1 MSLNL
6 FDINF
11 YRTANPDLNAAGLT
25 TDTQLTV
32 HFQNYGLNE
41 GRLFSPFVNL
51 SLYSS
56 LNPDLAAVA
65 LTSNQQ
71 LLEHLQNYGV
81 AEGRSFSSLLSINFY
96 LANNSDVFAAFNGD
110 REKAFTHL
118 ITYGL
123 QEGRRFSQF
132 CDINFYLTANADVNK
147 FYQGNRQE
155 ALQHLVIYGFNEKR
169 IFSQFFDINFYQAN
183 NLDLVIAGFSGK
195 QLLEHFEN
203 YGLGEGRNFSV
214 GLNLSDYLNN
224 NPDLIAAKLSN
235 QQLYEHFQTN
245 GLKEG
250 RNGSRFL
257 SVSYYLNNNSDL
269 KAAGFNNYQAYDHFI
284 FYGHQQE
291 GRNGNTGNP
300 ENPEEWRRQL
310 GTYTFEISRTVAVD
324 KVGNSYI
331 TGGTYGALGRRNN
344 EGTSDVYIAKYD
356 RYGNVV
362 WIRQFGTG
370 RDESSFGVIVDNSNN
385 IYITGKVNRSVA
397 PADGPDDNDAFV
409 VKYNWRGSL
418 LWYKE
423 LGTNP
428 KNDEAF
434 SVSVDKTGNVY
445 IVGQTNSNLDGSVR
459 PAIENFDA
467 WVAKYDSNG
476 NQVWI
481 RQFGGIDY
489 DIATAVT
496 VDGVGNIY
504 IAGETYSRLTDSYGG
519 EGDGWLAK
527 FDSQGNQAWV
537 RTIGTTARDTASS
550 IAVDKDNY
558 IYITGNTYGFL
569 GGDNAGSSDIWFA
582 KYDDTGNPLFLK
594 QLGTDKDDMA
604 KAIALNSQGNIYIA
618 GNTNGKLGDI
628 YAGGF
633 NDVWFG
639 KFDNQGNRQIIKQQ
653 GTTTDD
659 VAFGIALFN
668 EYAFITGY
676 SNGAFAGN
684 AQGDYD
690 TWIVRLMANG

>member
-1 MSLNL
+1 MSLKL
-6 FDINF
+6 FDVNF
-11 YRTANPDLNAAGLT
+11 YRAANPDLNAVGLT
-25 TDTQLTV
+25 TNTQLAA

-56 LNPDLAAVA
+56 LNQDLVAVG

-81 AEGRSFSSLLSINFY
+81 NEGRRFSSLLDINFY
-96 LANNSDVFAAFNGD
+96 LINNSDVFTAFNGN
-110 REKAFTHL
+110 REQAFTHL
-118 ITYGL
+118 MTYGL

-132 CDINFYLTANADVNK
+132 CDINFYLTANGDVND
-147 FYQGNRQE
+147 FYQGNKQQ
-155 ALQHLVIYGFNEKR
+155 ALQHLVIYGLNEKR
-169 IFSQFFDINFYQAN
+169 IFSQFFDIDFYQAN
-183 NLDLVIAGFSGK
+183 NLDLVITGFSGK

-203 YGLGEGRNFSV
+203 YGLAEGRNFSI
-214 GLNLSDYLNN
+214 GLNLSYYRNN
-224 NPDLIAAKLSN
+224 NPDLVAAKLSN
-235 QQLYEHFQTN
+235 TELYQHFQTS
-245 GLKEG
+245 GLQEG
-250 RNGSRFL
+250 RSGSQFL
-257 SVSYYLNNNSDL
+257 SVNYYLNNNSDL
-269 KAAGFNNYQAYDHFI
+269 KNAGFNNYQAYNHFI

-291 GRNGNTGNP
+291 GRNGNTGNS
-300 ENPEEWRRQL
+300 EEWRRQL
-310 GTYTFEISRTVAVD
+310 GTYTFDISRGVAVD
-324 KVGNSYI
+324 KAGNSYI

-344 EGTSDVYIAKYD
+344 EGTDDVYIAKYD
-356 RYGNVV
+356 RYGNAV
-362 WIRQFGTG
+362 WIRQFGTS
-370 RDESSFGVIVDNSNN
+370 RDERSFAVSVDMNGN
-385 IYITGKVNRSVA
+385 IYITGKVNKSIA

-409 VKYNWRGSL
+409 ARYNGRGNL
-418 LWYKE
+418 LWYRE
-423 LGTNP
+423 LGTTP

-434 SVSVDKTGNVY
+434 SVSVDNTGNVY

-476 NQVWI
+476 NQVWL

-489 DIATAVT
+489 DIATSVAA
-496 VDGVGNIY
+496 DGNGNIY
-504 IAGETYSRLTDSYGG
+504 IAGETYSRLTDSYAG

-527 FDSQGNQAWV
+527 FDKDGNQAWL
-537 RTIGTTARDTASS
+537 RTIGTTARDNVNA

-558 IYITGNTYGFL
+558 IYTTGNTYGFL
-569 GGDNAGSSDIWFA
+569 GGDNAGSSDVWFA
-582 KYDDTGNPLFLK
+582 KYDDLGNRLFLK
-594 QLGTDKDDMA
+594 QLGTDKDD
-604 KAIALNSQGNIYIA
+604 KANAITVDNKGDIYIA

-639 KFDNQGNRQIIKQQ
+639 KFDNQGNRLLIQQQ

-659 VAFGIALFN
+659 VAFGIAVSN
-668 EYAFITGY
+668 GHTFITGY
-676 SNGAFAGN
+676 SNGAIAGN

-690 TWIVRLMANG
+690 AWIVKLMAIG